1 MLSTIYRGTIGIMDL
16 DREPQLNEATY
27 EWSLRIITILKKL
40 LRVNLKLHH
49 SEDHL
54 NSGEIFLFNHFARF
68 ETFIPQYLIF
78 QETGAFCRTVA
89 ASDLFDEE
97 SAFSNYLLNIGGVPT
112 NQARLLPFLAEEILR
127 GRKVIIFPEGG
138 MVKDR
143 RVLDSKG
150 RYSVYSPT
158 SMKKRKQH
166 TGAAVLALALDA
178 FKTAVMQAYESG
190 NMRRVEAWAEAL
202 RLDSKEA
209 LITAARRPTL
219 IVPANITFYPIR
231 VGDNMLRKVGK
242 LLNGRLS
249 RKLSEEL
256 MIEGNILLKDTDMD
270 VRLSDP
276 VRAGEFW
283 HWWERKL
290 IAHLAQKIDSLDG
303 FFQRSADVGRW
314 EARLVAQGIRRKALK
329 IRDEYMHR
337 MYSDVTVNLSH
348 LASHIILAFTGKG
361 QTEVDEA
368 TFHKALYLTVKN
380 IQKEPSVT
388 LHRSVKN
395 PEAYSGVIDGQCDRL
410 DQFWMTIA
418 SMDLVQREN
427 GRYRFLPKLS
437 QEQGFDEIRLEN
449 LVAVYAN
456 EAAPIS
462 GVLRSVKQAM
472 REAPE
477 LDDRTLATMR
487 FDDELMTYNWDK
499 QYFSKPRY
507 CEINEQET
515 ATESGEPFLLLPEER
530 SELGIVLVHGF
541 LASPAEV
548 RSFGEKLATLGY
560 PVIGVRLKG
569 HGTSP
574 WDLRKRGWQDW
585 LESVRRGYAIM
596 SAFARRICLVGFSA
610 GGALSLRLAADR
622 PERLVGVI
630 AISVPL
636 KFQDRSMIFVPLM
649 HGANQLV
656 RWLPSFEGMLPFRF
670 RDSEHPHINYL
681 NIPIRGLYELRRM
694 VDEMEERLP
703 DVQCPVILIQ
713 GTDDPVVEPISAELI
728 HKRVGSC
735 QKKLLTVPSNRH
747 GILYENSGDTHKIVI
762 SSLAALSSSDDGVSP
777 EQNSI
782 TQDAAGSAELTQR
795 SVSQ

>member
-1 MLSTIYRGTIGIMDL
+1 M
-16 DREPQLNEATY
+16 
-27 EWSLRIITILKKL
+27 
-40 LRVNLKLHH
+40 
-49 SEDHL
+49 
-54 NSGEIFLFNHFARF
+54 
-68 ETFIPQYLIF
+68 
-78 QETGAFCRTVA
+78 
-89 ASDLFDEE
+89 
-97 SAFSNYLLNIGGVPT
+97 
-112 NQARLLPFLAEEILR
+112 
-127 GRKVIIFPEGG
+127 
-138 MVKDR
+138 
-143 RVLDSKG
+143 
-150 RYSVYSPT
+150 
-158 SMKKRKQH
+158 
-166 TGAAVLALALDA
+166 
-178 FKTAVMQAYESG
+178 
-190 NMRRVEAWAEAL
+190 
-202 RLDSKEA
+202 
-209 LITAARRPTL
+209 
-219 IVPANITFYPIR
+219 
-231 VGDNMLRKVGK
+231 
-242 LLNGRLS
+242 
-249 RKLSEEL
+249 
-256 MIEGNILLKDTDMD
+256 
-270 VRLSDP
+270 
-276 VRAGEFW
+276 
-283 HWWERKL
+283 
-290 IAHLAQKIDSLDG
+290 
-303 FFQRSADVGRW
+303 
-314 EARLVAQGIRRKALK
+314 
-329 IRDEYMHR
+329 
-337 MYSDVTVNLSH
+337 
-348 LASHIILAFTGKG
+348 
-361 QTEVDEA
+361 
-368 TFHKALYLTVKN
+368 
-380 IQKEPSVT
+380 

-418 SMDLVQREN
+418 TMDLVQREN
-427 GRYRFLPKLS
+427 GRYHFLHKLS

-456 EAAPIS
+456 EASPIS

-472 REAPE
+472 KEAPA
-477 LDDRTLATMR
+477 LDDRKLATMR
-487 FDDELMTYNWDK
+487 FDDELIAYNWDK
-499 QYFSKPRY
+499 QYFAKPRY
-507 CEINEQET
+507 SEINEQET

-530 SELGIVLVHGF
+530 RELGVVLVHGF

-585 LESVRRGYAIM
+585 LESVRRSYAIM

-636 KFQDRSMIFVPLM
+636 KFQDRSMIVVPLV

-656 RWLPSFEGMLPFRF
+656 RWLPSFEGMMPFRS
-670 RDSEHPHINYL
+670 RNSGHPHINYL

-703 DVQCPVILIQ
+703 DVECPVTLIQ

-762 SSLAALSSSDDGVSP
+762 SSLAALTSSDNEVSL

-782 TQDAAGSAELTQR
+782 SQNAAGSAESTQR